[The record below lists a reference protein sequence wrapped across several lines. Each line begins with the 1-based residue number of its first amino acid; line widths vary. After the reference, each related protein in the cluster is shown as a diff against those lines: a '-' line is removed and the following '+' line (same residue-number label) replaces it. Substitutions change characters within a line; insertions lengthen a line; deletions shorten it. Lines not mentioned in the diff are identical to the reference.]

1 MKSSRTN
8 SAALTNPARV
18 PEDGIT
24 PPLPTIADVST
35 QLQRYQTALETIP
48 HGLCYFNQDQ
58 QLVFCNRRYG
68 EIYRLRP
75 EDILPGTSL
84 AEIVARR
91 AAVGTCPME
100 ADKYVS
106 WCSEINSGSGTRSW
120 SADLD
125 DGRTIHVFHYPLP
138 DGAWVSLH
146 EDFTERKA
154 KAKSI
159 PAGEIVSTQ
168 ALIDW
173 VPDYLW
179 VKDTESRFVI
189 INKALADDS
198 RRSDTRDMIGLSDFD
213 IHSPELARDFRA
225 QELEILRS
233 GQPIVDRE
241 EYVVGG
247 TGIGRWMLSTKVPM
261 RNEENEVIGLV
272 GIARDI
278 TERKKADALRDEQSK
293 ILEMIAMSAPLETIL
308 DCLMRLVESQLPGIS
323 GSVMLLEPDGRHLR
337 LGAAPSLPEDYRNA
351 IDGIRI
357 GPTVE
362 SCGTAAY
369 RREAVIVSDIE
380 HDPLWEGFVELATAN
395 GFRSCWATPII
406 SHHGSV
412 LGTFSMYSG
421 TVREPEV
428 AETRLIDVTTNI
440 AAIAIDRRQAEDRIH
455 FLANHDALTGLPNR
469 TLLQDRLSQAVL
481 RAQRYDTWVTVVFLD
496 LDNFK
501 VINDTLGH
509 NTGDTLLK
517 AVASRMCA
525 QVRSTDTV
533 VRIGGDEFV
542 ILLLDQP
549 KNLDT
554 ISATLQ
560 KVIDSI
566 AEPIFLEGHTI
577 KVTSSIGVAN
587 YPNDGTD
594 ANTLLANA
602 DAAMY
607 RAKELGRDNFQFY
620 TTELNLEVR
629 KKFIMQGE
637 LRNAVTR
644 SEFVLFYQPQVDLR
658 SGQIFAVEALIRWMH
673 PTQGLISPLDFIPM
687 AEETGL
693 IVPIGDWVLH
703 EACRQNKAWQDAG
716 LPHIRVS
723 VNVSARQFRQKNLI
737 NRVVNALSDSG
748 LDAKYL
754 ELEITESLVMQDV
767 EQAVT
772 AMRALENLGIKISI
786 DDFGT
791 GYSNF
796 NMLKS
801 FPIARLKIDKSFV
814 SDLPGNESDRA
825 ITSAIIALGQNLNL
839 RVIAEGVETAEQVAF
854 LRAHNCDEMQGFHF
868 SKPIRFE
875 AVGAML
881 ARGSALSPRK
891 SPSDGTVE
899 SE

>member
-1 MKSSRTN
+1 MAVYSQAK
-8 SAALTNPARV
+8 
-18 PEDGIT
+18 
-24 PPLPTIADVST
+24 IADISA

-48 HGLCYFNQDQ
+48 QGLCYFNRDQ
-58 QLVFCNRRYG
+58 QLVFCNRYYC
-68 EIYRLRP
+68 EIYRLQP
-75 EDILPGTSL
+75 EDVLPGTSL
-84 AEIVARR
+84 AEIVALR
-91 AAVGTCPME
+91 AAVGTCPKE

-106 WCSEINSGSGTRSW
+106 WCAEINSGSGTRSW
-120 SADLD
+120 TAELN
-125 DGRTIHVFHYPLP
+125 DGRTIHVCHYALP
-138 DGAWVSLH
+138 DGGWVSLH

-154 KAKSI
+154 KAKGI

-189 INKALADDS
+189 INKAVSDDS
-198 RRSDTRDMIGLSDFD
+198 RRSDTSDMIGLSDFD
-213 IHSPELARDFRA
+213 LHTPDLARDFRA
-225 QELEILRS
+225 QELEILQS

-247 TGIGRWMLSTKVPM
+247 TGIGRWLLSTKVPM
-261 RNEENEVIGLV
+261 RNEQNEVIGLV

-293 ILEMIAMSAPLETIL
+293 ILEMIAMSAPLETVL
-308 DCLMRLVESQLPGIS
+308 DCLMRLLESQLPDIY
-323 GSVMLLEPDGRHLR
+323 GSVLLLEPDGHHLR
-337 LGAAPSLPEDYRNA
+337 HGAAPSMPDAYCNA

-357 GPTVE
+357 GPKVG

-369 RREAVIVSDIE
+369 RRETVIVSDIE
-380 HDPLWEGFVELATAN
+380 HDPLWEDHVDLAMAN
-395 GFRSCWATPII
+395 GFRSCWSMPIF

-412 LGTFSMYSG
+412 LGTFAIYSG
-421 TVREPEV
+421 TVREPV
-428 AETRLIDVTTNI
+428 AAETRLIDVTTNI
-440 AAIAIDRRQAEDRIH
+440 AAIAIDRKQAEDRIH

-469 TLLQDRLSQAVL
+469 TLLKDRLSQSIL

-501 VINDTLGH
+501 AINDTLGH
-509 NTGDTLLK
+509 NAGDTLLK
-517 AVASRMCA
+517 TVASCMCA

-542 ILLLDQP
+542 IMLLDQP
-549 KNLDT
+549 KNINT

-560 KVIDSI
+560 KVNDAI
-566 AEPIFLEGHTI
+566 AETIHLEGQAV
-577 KVTSSIGVAN
+577 KVTSSIGVAI

-594 ANTLLANA
+594 GETLLANA

-607 RAKELGRDNFQFY
+607 RAKEIGRDNFQFY
-620 TTELNLEVR
+620 TTDLNLKVR
-629 KKFIMQGE
+629 EKFILQGE
-637 LRNAVTR
+637 MRDALTR
-644 SEFVLFYQPQVDLR
+644 SEFLLLYQPQVDLR
-658 SGQIFAVEALIRWMH
+658 SGRIFAVEALIRWMH
-673 PTQGLISPLDFIPM
+673 PTQGLILPFDFIPI

-703 EACRQNKAWQDAG
+703 EACRQNKAWQNSG

-723 VNVSARQFRQKNLI
+723 VNVSARQFRQNNLI
-737 NRVVNALSDSG
+737 NGVVNALADSG
-748 LDAKYL
+748 LEAKYL
-754 ELEITESLVMQDV
+754 ELEITESLIMQDV

-772 AMRALENLGIKISI
+772 AMRALESLGVQISI

-796 NMLKS
+796 NTLKT

-814 SDLPGNESDRA
+814 NDLLGNDSDRA
-825 ITSAIIALGQNLNL
+825 ITSAMITLGQNLKL

-868 SKPIRFE
+868 SEPIGFE
-875 AVGAML
+875 AVASLL
-881 ARGSALSPRK
+881 AHSP
-891 SPSDGTVE
+891 
-899 SE
+899 